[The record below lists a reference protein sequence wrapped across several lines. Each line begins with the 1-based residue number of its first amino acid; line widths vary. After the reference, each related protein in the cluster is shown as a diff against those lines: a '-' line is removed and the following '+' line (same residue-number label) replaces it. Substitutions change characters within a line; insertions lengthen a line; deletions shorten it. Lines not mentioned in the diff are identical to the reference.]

1 MARTDFTE
9 ANGYILEEQ
18 GSAVIQ
24 DLIANSAVE
33 RFARREVMA
42 SRTKT
47 VPRFVA
53 DAPQIVAE
61 GAEIPEATA
70 TLDEIVLTARKF
82 AQIMH
87 VSEEDLNDNLVDVL
101 TASKREWASRFARK
115 FDNACL
121 GVSVAED
128 GTDTAPYRSLYRAM
142 QQVPFNTNNLITTG
156 GALSYDDLNN
166 ALGVVEDSSKY
177 DAANTVWMAHPKM
190 LKEIRGMVKGNSDL
204 VLPDPLAGTPGSLF
218 GFPLVVS
225 YGAAVSTAASAAPAG
240 NPLLIVGNRNMLING
255 VRGGVESVVSR
266 DAEFTK
272 DGVLLKTRI
281 RRGFQVADVDA
292 FAIIEKTAQEE
303 LNNAKQTIR

>member
-18 GSAVIQ
+18 GSTVIQ
-24 DLIANSAVE
+24 DLVANSAVE

-47 VPRFVA
+47 VPRFLS
-53 DAPQIVAE
+53 DAPQVVAE
-61 GAEIPEATA
+61 GGTIPEASA
-70 TLDEIVLTARKF
+70 TLDEIVLTARKY

-101 TASKREWASRFARK
+101 TVYKREWASRWARK

-121 GVSVAED
+121 GVHAAAD
-128 GTDTAPYRSLYRAM
+128 GDDGQPFTSLYRA
-142 QQVPFNTNNLITTG
+142 VSPGSAGTNLIQTG
-156 GALSYDDLNN
+156 GALTYAQLNN
-166 ALGVVEDSSKY
+166 ALGIAEDSSKF

-190 LKEIRGMVKGNSDL
+190 LKEIRGMVKGNNDL

-218 GFPLVVS
+218 GYPLVVS
-225 YGAAVSTAASAAPAG
+225 YGAATSAAATDAPAG
-240 NPLLIVGNRNMLING
+240 NALLIVGNRQMLING
-255 VRGGVESVVSR
+255 VRGGVESAVSR

-281 RRGFQVADVDA
+281 RRGFAVADADA
-292 FAIIEKTAQEE
+292 FAIIEKTA
-303 LNNAKQTIR
+303 

>member
-1 MARTDFTE
+1 MARTDLTE

-18 GSAVIQ
+18 GSNVIQ
-24 DLIANSAVE
+24 DLVANSAVE
-33 RFARREVMA
+33 RFARREQMA

-47 VPRFVA
+47 VPRFVS
-53 DAPQIVAE
+53 DAPQVVAE
-61 GAEIPEATA
+61 GGTIPEASA
-70 TLDEIVLTARKF
+70 TLDEIVLTARKY

-87 VSEEDLNDNLVDVL
+87 ISEEDLNDSLPDVL
-101 TASKREWASRFARK
+101 TVYKREWASRWARK

-121 GVSVAED
+121 GVTAAGD
-128 GTDTAPYRSLYRAM
+128 GDDGQPFTSLYRA
-142 QQVPFNTNNLITTG
+142 VSPGSAGANLIQTG

-166 ALGVVEDSSKY
+166 ALGIAEDSSKF

-218 GFPLVVS
+218 GYPLVVS
-225 YGAAVSTAASAAPAG
+225 YGAATSAAATDAPAG
-240 NPLLIVGNRNMLING
+240 NALLIVGNRQMLING

-281 RRGFQVADVDA
+281 RRGFAVADADA
-292 FAIIEKTAQEE
+292 FAIVEKTAS
-303 LNNAKQTIR
+303 

>member
-18 GSAVIQ
+18 GSVVIQ

-33 RFARREVMA
+33 RFARRETMA

-47 VPRFVA
+47 VPRFVT
-53 DAPQIVAE
+53 DAPQVVAE
-61 GAEIPEATA
+61 GGTIPEASA
-70 TLDEIVLTARKF
+70 TLDEIVLTARKY

-101 TASKREWASRFARK
+101 TASKREWASRWARK

-121 GVSVAED
+121 GVTAVGD
-128 GTDTAPYRSLYRAM
+128 GDDGQPFNSLYYSVTQYNSAS
-142 QQVPFNTNNLITTG
+142 NKIATA
-156 GALSYDDLNN
+156 GALTFEDISN
-166 ALGVVEDSSKY
+166 ALGLVESSNKF
-177 DAANTVWMAHPKM
+177 DAANTVFMAHPKM
-190 LKEIRGMVKGNSDL
+190 LAHIRAMVGANNEY
-204 VLPDPLAGTPGSLF
+204 VLPNPLDATPGSLL
-218 GFPLVVS
+218 GYPLVVS
-225 YGAAVSTAASAAPAG
+225 YGAATSAAATDAPAG
-240 NPLLIVGNRNMLING
+240 NPLLIVGNRQMLING

-281 RRGFQVADVDA
+281 RRGFAVADASA
-292 FAIIEKTAQEE
+292 FAIVEKTSA
-303 LNNAKQTIR
+303 

>member
-18 GSAVIQ
+18 GSNVIQ

-33 RFARREVMA
+33 RFARRENMA

-47 VPRFVA
+47 VPRFVS
-53 DAPQIVAE
+53 DAPQVVAE
-61 GAEIPEATA
+61 GGTIPEASA
-70 TLDEIVLTARKF
+70 TLDEIVLTARKY

-101 TASKREWASRFARK
+101 TVYKREWASRWARK

-121 GVSVAED
+121 GVTAAAD
-128 GTDTAPYRSLYRAM
+128 GDDGQPFTSLYRA
-142 QQVPFNTNNLITTG
+142 VSPGSAGTNLIQTA
-156 GALSYDDLNN
+156 GALTYTQLNN
-166 ALGVVEDSSKY
+166 ALGIAEDSSKF

-190 LKEIRGMVKGNSDL
+190 LKEIRAMIKGNNDL

-218 GFPLVVS
+218 GYPLVIS
-225 YGAAVSTAASAAPAG
+225 YGAATSAAATDTPAG
-240 NPLLIVGNRNMLING
+240 NALLIVGNRNMLING
-255 VRGGVESVVSR
+255 IRGGVESAVSR

-272 DGVLLKTRI
+272 DGVLLKTRV
-281 RRGFQVADVDA
+281 RRGFAVADADA
-292 FAIIEKTAQEE
+292 FAIVEKTAS
-303 LNNAKQTIR
+303 

>member
-1 MARTDFTE
+1 MACKSPDGR
-9 ANGYILEEQ
+9 L
-18 GSAVIQ
+18 
-24 DLIANSAVE
+24 DL

-47 VPRFVA
+47 VPRFLS
-53 DAPQIVAE
+53 DAPQVVAE
-61 GAEIPEATA
+61 GGTIPEASA
-70 TLDEIVLTARKF
+70 TLDEIVLTARKY

-101 TASKREWASRFARK
+101 TVYKREWASRWARK

-121 GVSVAED
+121 GVTAAGD
-128 GTDTAPYRSLYRAM
+128 GDDGQPFTSLYRA
-142 QQVPFNTNNLITTG
+142 VSPGSAGTNLIQTG

-166 ALGVVEDSSKY
+166 ALGIVEDSSKF

-218 GFPLVVS
+218 GYPLVVS
-225 YGAAVSTAASAAPAG
+225 YGAATSAAATDAPAG
-240 NPLLIVGNRNMLING
+240 NALLIVGNRQMLING
-255 VRGGVESVVSR
+255 VRGGVESAVSR

-281 RRGFQVADVDA
+281 RRGFAVADADA
-292 FAIIEKTAQEE
+292 FAIVEKT
-303 LNNAKQTIR
+303 NA